1 MTYWQKGGVI
11 MIKVFVSGAT
21 GNVGSQLVQALVKS
35 GEFDFVGGFCTE
47 EGAELGSDKNG
58 EVIYGTSDL
67 KKGLEASGADVVV
80 DFTSARIIME
90 NLKAYAAAGVNA
102 VIGTTGFT
110 EEMLDEAR
118 ELANGSGARWA
129 VISNFGLAVNLLMD
143 FLTTARKYY
152 PHVSIIDR
160 HPAQMANAP
169 SGTAVTLAR
178 ALSDGPEVSMQSQE
192 VIPGVLGGKEQGVQ
206 IFSQRLPYPGPY
218 SEHEVVLGRQD
229 EIIRITVQDFSSA
242 VYVDGVFLALRKIGD
257 FPQGTLVTEFSAF
270 GG

>member
-1 MTYWQKGGVI
+1 MTR
-11 MIKVFVSGAT
+11 VFVAGAT
-21 GNVGSQLVQALVKS
+21 GNVGSQLVKALVQS
-35 GEFDFVGGFCTE
+35 GDLDLAGGFCTE
-47 EGAELGSDKNG
+47 EGAELGRNKNG
-58 EVIYGTSDL
+58 DVIYGTSDL
-67 KKGLEASGADVVV
+67 AKGLDGSGADVVV
-80 DFTSARIIME
+80 DFTSPRIIME
-90 NLKAYAAAGVNA
+90 NLRVYAAAKIDA

-110 EEMLDEAR
+110 EQMLDEAR
-118 ELANGSGARWA
+118 ELASGSGTRWA
-129 VISNFGLAVNLLMD
+129 VISNFGLGINLLVE
-143 FLTTARKYY
+143 FLKTARKHY
-152 PHVSIIDR
+152 PHVSVIDR

-169 SGTAVTLAR
+169 SGTAVTIAR
-178 ALSDGPEVSMQSQE
+178 ALSDGSEVSMQSQE
-192 VIPGVLGGKEQGVQ
+192 VIPGVLGGKEQGIQ